1 MIFDIQQRACTN
13 PNLALNLTGQLR
25 AYFWYITSNRWL
37 AVRLET
43 VGTVIVTSAALLAVG
58 EKGTLAAGLA
68 GLSISYALNVTQSLN
83 WCQPQ
88 PELKRILLR
97 FWEAYESER
106 SSDPNPGLKRRLVRM
121 ASDKESQV
129 VSIERVAEFATMD
142 PEPPLRVAATSPPRD
157 WPSDGQI
164 ELRRFSMAYRR
175 GLPKVL
181 SNVSCVI
188 NAREKVGI
196 CGRTG
201 AGKSSIMVALMRL
214 ADVMEGE
221 ILIDGLNT
229 LTMGLHDVRCA
240 MAIIPQ
246 EATLFK
252 GTLRYNLVSAPTPA
266 PRSECHPSVTLTLTL
281 APGKFHG
288 RTLIRVYGLGLRRT
302 PAVSS
307 ADFVLTLVTFPG
319 RIVSANGVRY
329 EVPLASDSVQVE
341 Q

>member
-1 MIFDIQQRACTN
+1 
-13 PNLALNLTGQLR
+13 
-25 AYFWYITSNRWL
+25 
-37 AVRLET
+37 VRLET

-83 WCQPQ
+83 W
-88 PELKRILLR
+88 
-97 FWEAYESER
+97 
-106 SSDPNPGLKRRLVRM
+106 LVRM

-129 VSIERVAEFATMD
+129 VSIERVAEFATME

-175 GLPKVL
+175 GLPMVL
-181 SNVSCVI
+181 NTVSCVI

-266 PRSECHPSVTLTLTL
+266 PRQSASERHPKLNPRGNCMAEDVD
-281 APGKFHG
+281 AC
-288 RTLIRVYGLGLRRT
+288 
-302 PAVSS
+302 A
-307 ADFVLTLVTFPG
+307 
-319 RIVSANGVRY
+319 
-329 EVPLASDSVQVE
+329 
-341 Q
+341 